1 MKIKIT
7 TDRNPFVNGSK
18 AANGTEH
25 EVSAADA
32 KMLIKNGFAE
42 EIKAKAAPK
51 KAAKK

>member
-32 KMLIKNGFAE
+32 KILMKNGFAE
-42 EIKAKAAPK
+42 EVKATPK

>member
-32 KMLIKNGFAE
+32 KILMKNGFAE
-42 EIKAKAAPK
+42 EVKSTPK